1 MTSRNDADPTA
12 PNFKEAFAQ
21 LAETVRELVG
31 SQAQAQLMRLFA
43 DSDVNIG
50 QSRYQPSEELIVREI
65 VDKSHR
71 IPANSKG
78 AGFTVSET
86 ESLESDAITPPVLCP
101 STPAWTRA
109 VATGGAADPH
119 SRSLLS
125 GSI

>member
-1 MTSRNDADPTA
+1 MWGGRSRERPTQTPHRAIRSRPADVTVAVEVAVVTTPHVVTSR
-12 PNFKEAFAQ
+12 
-21 LAETVRELVG
+21 
-31 SQAQAQLMRLFA
+31 
-43 DSDVNIG
+43 
-50 QSRYQPSEELIVREI
+50 
-65 VDKSHR
+65 R
-71 IPANSKG
+71 IARA